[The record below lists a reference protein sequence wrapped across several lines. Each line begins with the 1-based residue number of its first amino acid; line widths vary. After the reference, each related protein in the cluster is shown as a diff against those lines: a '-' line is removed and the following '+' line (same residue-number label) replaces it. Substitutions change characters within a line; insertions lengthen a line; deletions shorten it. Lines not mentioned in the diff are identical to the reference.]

1 MTLTAQETVRAQKFL
16 RGPRPPAQLSAEARL
31 ATPMLPGLAPEL
43 NEVFTWTMQPGPLPI
58 PLLRIKVNIL
68 ADQRETYIVVDVA
81 GMHQCMHAIASLHCI
96 REYCSY
102 QGHAWRLQSPCAITD
117 GALV

>member
-58 PLLRIKVNIL
+58 PLLRIKVRHT
-68 ADQRETYIVVDVA
+68 AAQRNTIHTYRYMYAVLSIV
-81 GMHQCMHAIASLHCI
+81 HACHSK
-96 REYCSY
+96 
-102 QGHAWRLQSPCAITD
+102 PCT
-117 GALV
+117 L